1 MTLRINPIDTE
12 HERECRAAYAR
23 DQQRKKQKEL
33 DAKEMKQVIIFV
45 LIVFL
50 AEFILLITGAWQ

>member
-1 MTLRINPIDTE
+1 MIRINPIDTE
-12 HERECRAAYAR
+12 YERACRAAYSCE
-23 DQQRKKQKEL
+23 QQRKKQKEL
-33 DAKEMKQVIIFV
+33 DAKEMKQALIFV

>member
-1 MTLRINPIDTE
+1 VIRINPIDTE
-12 HERECRAAYAR
+12 YERACRAAYAR
-23 DQQRKKQKEL
+23 EQQRKKQKEL
-33 DAKEMKQVIIFV
+33 DAKEMKQALIFV